1 MKLIGFRTV
10 KTAIGAS
17 LAIIIAEELGLKYSA
32 VAGIITIL
40 SVQKTRKKSFK
51 IALKRICSTILALGV
66 AFILF
71 KTFGFGELIFG
82 LFLLI
87 FIPLAVQLNIEEGIV
102 VSSVL
107 VSHLLV
113 EKSLSLFWFGN
124 EVALMSIGITI
135 AVALNLYMPNIEG
148 KIKEDQIFIDESIRE
163 ILLYIGQALR
173 QGKISS
179 NEDEKLRDLEKR
191 LRAGRK
197 LAYVNLNNN
206 FFLDDSYYVKYME
219 MRMHQLD
226 MIKSMKEHFRVD
238 FSSYKHAFIMAE
250 FTEKVANSLY
260 EENTVENLIKDLV
273 KLKND
278 FRQMSLPKSRE
289 EFEIRASLFEFLN
302 DLEQFLKIKND
313 FMKEIN
319 S

>member
-1 MKLIGFRTV
+1 M
-10 KTAIGAS
+10 
-17 LAIIIAEELGLKYSA
+17 
-32 VAGIITIL
+32 
-40 SVQKTRKKSFK
+40 
-51 IALKRICSTILALGV
+51 
-66 AFILF
+66 
-71 KTFGFGELIFG
+71 IFG